1 MLLTRRLAAILAAAA
16 VVVTTQLAVGQTEP
30 LDLQAVYKIKEEGLQ
45 RSKVMEIASYLT
57 DVYGPRLT
65 GSPDIRRAGE
75 WAVKELQSWGIANA
89 KLEPWT
95 GFGRGWTNER
105 FSAHM
110 TAPGTA
116 TLIGYPK
123 AWTPGTNGVVK
134 GEAIQARLD
143 TPADLEKWRG
153 KLKSKFVLT
162 AAARAVTPH
171 FTPQADRFTD
181 AELADLARQ
190 PISSGRGRG
199 GAPATPPSFTRDRTA
214 FLVAEG
220 VLATIEPGRGD
231 GGTVFVQSGGSRNA
245 TDPPTV
251 PQAPVRSMWS
261 PSCREP
267 ARPGSSS

>member
-1 MLLTRRLAAILAAAA
+1 MAAGARVTVLVITAVMLAMPSL
-16 VVVTTQLAVGQTEP
+16 VGQTEP
-30 LDLQAVYKIKEEGLQ
+30 VDLQAVYKIKDEGLQ

-75 WAVKELQSWGIANA
+75 WAVKELQSWGLANV

-110 TAPGTA
+110 TAPATS

-134 GEAIQARLD
+134 GEAMVARLD
-143 TPADLEKWRG
+143 SPSDLETWRG
-153 KLKSKFVLT
+153 KLKGKFVLT
-162 AAARAVTPH
+162 AAPRPVTPH
-171 FTPQADRFTD
+171 FSPQAERFTD

-190 PISSGRGRG
+190 PVSSRSRPRRRAGRRRRASPVTGPRSSSPR
-199 GAPATPPSFTRDRTA
+199 ACLPPSSRAAATA
-214 FLVAEG
+214 
-220 VLATIEPGRGD
+220 
-231 GGTVFVQSGGSRNA
+231 
-245 TDPPTV
+245 
-251 PQAPVRSMWS
+251 APC
-261 PSCREP
+261 SCRAADRETRRIH
-267 ARPGSSS
+267 RPCRRSC